1 MVSVADQVVP
11 APSVILK
18 LPTDWLVPVA
28 LMAGWVTTTTNEGGP
43 AIPAAP
49 APPASPSTERPLV
62 AVTATMQV
70 TANRRNLL
78 VPCFISCSLDLVFIA
93 TVVTSGLRSPGR
105 TTRYI

>member
-18 LPTDWLVPVA
+18 LPTVWLVPVA
-28 LMAGWVTTTTNEGGP
+28 PMAGWVTPMTDELGP
-43 AIPAAP
+43 AMPTAP
-49 APPASPSTERPLV
+49 ATPASPSTERPLT

-78 VPCFISCSLDLVFIA
+78 VACFISCSLDLVFIA
-93 TVVTSGLRSPGR
+93 TVVTSGLTSPGR